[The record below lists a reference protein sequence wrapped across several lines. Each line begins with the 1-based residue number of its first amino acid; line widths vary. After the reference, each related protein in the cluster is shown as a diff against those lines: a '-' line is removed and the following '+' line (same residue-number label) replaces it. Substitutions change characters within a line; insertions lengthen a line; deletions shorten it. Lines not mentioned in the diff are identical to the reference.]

1 MARTGSV
8 RRAFPCAWLALLLS
22 GALFAMLLAP
32 APRWQ
37 GAAQRTIAVSLL
49 AGGQPSASDPSQKS
63 EPGAP
68 LEADPTTGVID
79 EGTAAVAGIDGYLPA
94 SLLTERP
101 QVVRDIDP
109 EWRLPGIALPVLAC
123 TLLINE
129 YGDVDQ
135 VLPEGVSLSP
145 TLEQEVRT
153 RFMAARFS
161 PGKLHGRPV
170 RTALRIEIRLD

>member
-8 RRAFPCAWLALLLS
+8 RKAAACAWLALLLS

-37 GAAQRTIAVSLL
+37 GTAQRTIVVSLL
-49 AGGQPSASDPSQKS
+49 AGGQRSALDPSQKP
-63 EPGAP
+63 EPIVP
-68 LEADPTTGVID
+68 PMADPTTGGVDQGIA
-79 EGTAAVAGIDGYLPA
+79 AAVGIDGYLPA

-145 TLEQEVRT
+145 MLEQDVRT